1 MKTTKHMTIR
11 QKLNTEK
18 AAGIVC
24 TMPFIVGFLAFM
36 IIPMCISLYYS
47 FCDYNILQP
56 PTFICH
62 HFGSVTT
69 DLRIDRCTAFI

>member
-24 TMPFIVGFLAFM
+24 TMPLVAGGNF
-36 IIPMCISLYYS
+36 
-47 FCDYNILQP
+47 Q
-56 PTFICH
+56 ICH